1 MKKVTEYE
9 IVDHGIEYE
18 QYFQG
23 CGVSFTKFET
33 VATGI
38 GNSLQ
43 EALNDAVEGIA
54 QQGYE
59 IPNELEQEINKAD
72 NTNHA
77 EEGNETEHTDCGDDD
92 CFSADVHYYASIRVK

>member
-1 MKKVTEYE
+1 MKTIQEYE
-9 IVDHGIEYE
+9 IVDHGIEHE

-33 VATGI
+33 VSTGI

-43 EALNDAVEGIA
+43 KALNDAAEGIA

-59 IPNELEQEINKAD
+59 ISAELEKEIENANNTSNELN
-72 NTNHA
+72 
-77 EEGNETEHTDCGDDD
+77 HTDCDDD
-92 CFSADVHYYASIRVK
+92 NCYSEGVYYYASIRVK